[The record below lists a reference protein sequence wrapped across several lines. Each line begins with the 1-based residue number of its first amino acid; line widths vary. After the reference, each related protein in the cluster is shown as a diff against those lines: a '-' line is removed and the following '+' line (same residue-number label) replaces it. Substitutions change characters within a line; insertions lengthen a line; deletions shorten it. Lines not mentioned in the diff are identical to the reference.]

1 MFVKNRMTKN
11 PITVTSSTSL
21 DEAAALMKR
30 HKFRRL
36 AVIDEEN
43 KVIGFFTNRD
53 LLKVA
58 PSPATTLAKYEINSL
73 LAKLTVQDIMIKDVI
88 TIDSEATIEEAALVM
103 YQKKIG
109 GMPVI
114 SQTTGCIVG
123 IITETDIFKAFV
135 DLMVLNETSTRITIT
150 GKDKVGVLHDV
161 SNIFYDLGIFISSL
175 VSNKAASE
183 NGEFSL
189 VVKAA
194 DIDDIE
200 PIKAKLNE
208 YGYKVAHV
216 VKIGKS
222 I

>member
-1 MFVKNRMTKN
+1 MFVKNTMTKN
-11 PITVTSSTSL
+11 PVTVKSNTGL

-30 HKFRRL
+30 HHFRRL
-36 AVIDEEN
+36 IVADAEN
-43 KVIGFFTNRD
+43 RAIGFFTDRD

-58 PSPATTLAKYEINSL
+58 PSPATTLSKYEINSL
-73 LAKLTVQDIMIKDVI
+73 LAKLTVKDIMNKDVI
-88 TIDSEATIEEAALVM
+88 SIAPEATIEEAALIM

-114 SQTTGCIVG
+114 SQTSGCIVG

-135 DLMVLNETSTRITIT
+135 DMMVLNETTTRITIT
-150 GKDKVGVLHDV
+150 GKDKVGVLHDI
-161 SNIFYDLGIFISSL
+161 SNIFYDMGIFISSL
-175 VSNKAASE
+175 VSTKAASVG
-183 NGEFSL
+183 GEFSL

-194 DIDDIE
+194 AIDDIE
-200 PIKAKLNE
+200 PIRAKLEE
-208 YGYKVAHV
+208 YGYKITHV